1 MEKQQLL
8 QKLCQTNLL
17 PLAFLGDSIHTMFV
31 RERILQTAENK
42 MTNYHT
48 VAASFCKASA
58 QRQALERL
66 QPLLNEQEKDIVRR
80 ARNAHPKHSAKNA
93 SSHDYAQATAFE
105 ALIGYLYL
113 SENSQRLEQFL
124 EISMQKE

>member
-8 QKLCQTNLL
+8 HKLCLTNLL
-17 PLAFLGDSIHTMFV
+17 PLAFLGDSVHTTFV
-31 RERILQTAENK
+31 REKILQANDNK

-66 QPLLNEQEKDIVRR
+66 QPLLNDQEKEIVRR

-93 SSHDYAQATAFE
+93 NGKDYIAATAFE
-105 ALIGYLYL
+105 ALIGFLYL
-113 SENSQRLEQFL
+113 SKNTQRLEEFL

>member
-8 QKLCQTNLL
+8 QKLCLTNLL
-17 PLAFLGDSIHTMFV
+17 PLAFLGDSVHTTFV
-31 RERILQTAENK
+31 REKILQSAENK

-48 VAASFCKASA
+48 AASYFCKASS
-58 QRQALERL
+58 QSKALERL
-66 QPLLNEQEKDIVRR
+66 QPLLNDQEKEIVRR

-93 SSHDYAQATAFE
+93 SGYDYAQATAFE

>member
-8 QKLCQTNLL
+8 QKLCLTNLL
-17 PLAFLGDSIHTMFV
+17 PLAFLGDSVHTTFV
-31 RERILQTAENK
+31 REKILQANDNK

-48 VAASFCKASA
+48 VASYFCKASS
-58 QRQALERL
+58 QSKALERL
-66 QPLLNEQEKDIVRR
+66 QPLLNDQEKEIVRR

-93 SSHDYAQATAFE
+93 SGKDYIAATAFE
-105 ALIGYLYL
+105 ALIGFLYL
-113 SENSQRLEQFL
+113 SKNTQRLEEFL